1 MNVIKIDHNKMEN
14 DFLTDSMMLFV
25 EMDISTIISTNSI
38 IDDLKDLKNSKFAFH
53 KGLHCNVLR
62 NS

>member
-38 IDDLKDLKNSKFAFH
+38 IDDLKDLKNSEFAFH